1 MNDQKLLKYLR
12 RCIKEYDLIQD
23 GDRIAVGVSGGK
35 DSLALLYAL
44 SRYRSFSPVRFSLA
58 ALVIDPGFSMDYG
71 SIRDFS
77 EQLDVP
83 FILEKTDIA
92 AVVFQEKKADHPCA
106 LCANMRRGA
115 LINAAAREGMNKL
128 ALGHH
133 RDDMLSTCMMNLIY
147 EGRFYSYAPETL
159 YEDRGISVIRPL
171 IETPESLIIKLSG
184 EMKFPVLKNRCPVD
198 RKTLREDANQLTGEL
213 SRRYPG
219 FKDRLYHA
227 VKYSDIPDWV
237 RARNHCKDDPQ
248 ASARADH
255 ETDIK
260 E

>member
-1 MNDQKLLKYLR
+1 MNDQTLLKYVR

-58 ALVIDPGFSMDYG
+58 AVAIDPGFSMDYG
-71 SIRDFS
+71 GVRAFS

-92 AVVFQEKKADHPCA
+92 AVVFQEKKEDHPCA

-115 LINAAAREGMNKL
+115 LINAAEREGLNKL

-133 RDDMLSTCMMNLIY
+133 RDDMLSTCMMNLLY
-147 EGRFYSYAPETL
+147 EGRFYSYAPLTL

-171 IETPESLIIKLSG
+171 IETPESLIRKLAA
-184 EMKFPVLKNRCPVD
+184 EMNFPVLENRCPAD
-198 RKTLREDANQLTGEL
+198 RKTLREDANLLTGEL

-237 RARNHCKDDPQ
+237 RARDHGKDHLQTSVRTNHHKDV
-248 ASARADH
+248 
-255 ETDIK
+255 K